1 MLHEYLNLVS
11 GMTSHLN
18 NNAPAYRPIFMILM
32 QDGASPHTARTT
44 EDFLRNSVIRYYL
57 AQ

>member
-11 GMTSHLN
+11 GMTSTFN
-18 NNAPAYRPIFMILM
+18 NNAAAYRPIFMILM